1 MKHSIQLINW
11 MMKHPVYGDLP
22 CQVPFSMY
30 GVLLDAGKIGDP
42 FYRDQEYAL
51 KALSDED
58 YTFESVFTAPAELL
72 QNPHQKL
79 RFEGIDTVATIS
91 LNETVIGQAFNMH
104 RIWEFDIA
112 NALKPGENRL
122 QVTLHSPVRY
132 MQERQSRH
140 FVWGQSGTMEGF
152 AHIRKASC
160 MFGWDWAPQLPD
172 MGIFR
177 PVTWLSYAADRIQE
191 VRIHQ
196 QHSQTAGL
204 AGNQTPSVAL
214 ELSVITE
221 QMASEPCIHVAIDGS
236 GGHHQ
241 ETMLPGGKGRIEI
254 QQPQLWWPHGY
265 GDQPLYTVTVTL
277 LQKGEPVDIW
287 QRRIGLRT
295 LTVSTAPDQWGN
307 EFCFVVNGV
316 KMFAM
321 GADYVPEDSLIGR
334 LSRKRT
340 EKLIKSCIKANFN
353 SIRVWGGA
361 QYPSDDFFDLCDEY
375 GLVVWQDFMFA
386 CVNVWLSK
394 EFTENICQEFI
405 DNIRRLRD
413 HASLGLLCGN
423 NEMEMAVLQWDGCKD
438 SALAKQDYL
447 QLYEH
452 ILPDLC
458 AEHCPDIFY
467 WPSSPSSAGGFD
479 DPQDEN
485 RGDAHYW
492 GAWHGS
498 IPFES
503 YRQYYF
509 RFCSEFGFEA
519 FPNMKTIRSFAEP
532 GDMNPFSLIME
543 SHQKCLSGNT
553 KILSYASDKY
563 LYPYDFPSLV
573 YTSQLLQADA
583 IRYGVEHFRR
593 FRGHCMGAI
602 YWQLNDCWPVA
613 SWASVDYYG
622 RWKALMYSAK
632 RFFAPVLLSAHENGL
647 QVILNLS
654 NETRDAFTGTVRWQI
669 IDRAFTVY
677 EQGELPASVCALSAK
692 DLPLPDL
699 TQALQGRETER
710 LLAYALYDDQG
721 QLVSQA
727 SLLFCKPKHFAFA
740 APQIQVAIEGSNGSF
755 TLHVTADSYAKSVEL
770 DFAQYDLLLS
780 DNYFD
785 ITSAAPLV
793 LTAETEDRNVTAEQ
807 LLADLQIQ
815 TVESIGKLPQQQ
827 KGGAQ

>member
-1 MKHSIQLINW
+1 MKHTVLLTDW
-11 MMKHPVYGDLP
+11 VMKHPVFGNLP
-22 CQVPFSMY
+22 CRIPFSMY
-30 GVLLDAGKIGDP
+30 GTLLEAGKIPDP

-51 KALSDED
+51 TALSDEE
-58 YTFESVFTAPAELL
+58 YTFETTFEAAPEQL
-72 QNPHQKL
+72 QNPYQKL
-79 RFEGIDTVATIS
+79 RFEGIDTIATIF
-91 LNETVIGQAFNMH
+91 LNGRQIGQAFNMH

-112 NALKPGENRL
+112 HALQSGQNRL
-122 QVTLHSPVRY
+122 QILFHSPTRY

-140 FVWGQSGTMEGF
+140 FVWGQSDTMEGF

-160 MFGWDWAPQLPD
+160 MFGWDWAPKLPD
-172 MGIFR
+172 MGLFR
-177 PVTWLSYAADRIQE
+177 PVSWISYATDRIQE

-196 QHSQTAGL
+196 HHPDQAGTAGRAL
-204 AGNQTPSVAL
+204 APVAL
-214 ELSVITE
+214 ELQIATE
-221 QMASEPCIHVAIDGS
+221 QAAPESTFSVQVEGPGC
-236 GGHHQ
+236 HQ
-241 ETMLPGGKGRIEI
+241 EVLLSGPQGRIEI
-254 QQPQLWWPHGY
+254 PDPKLWWPHGY
-265 GDQPLYTVTVTL
+265 GEQPLYTVTVTL
-277 LQKGEPVDIW
+277 LQAERPLDVW

-295 LTVSTAPDQWGN
+295 LTVSTAADTWGN

-334 LSRKRT
+334 LSRQRT
-340 EKLIKSCIKANFN
+340 EKLIQSCIKANFN
-353 SIRVWGGA
+353 SIRVWGGG

-405 DNIRRLRD
+405 DNICRLRD

-423 NEMEMAVLQWDGCKD
+423 NEMEMAVLEWEGCRD

-452 ILPDLC
+452 LLPDLC
-458 AEHCPDIFY
+458 AEYCPDIFY
-467 WPSSPSSAGGFD
+467 WPSSPSSVGGFD
-479 DPQDEN
+479 NPQDEN

-519 FPNMKTIRSFAEP
+519 FPNIQTIRSFAEP
-532 GDMNPFSLIME
+532 EDMNPFSLIME
-543 SHQKCLSGNT
+543 SHQKCRSGNT

-563 LYPYDFPSLV
+563 LYPYDFSTLV

-593 FRGHCMGAI
+593 FRGRCMGAI

-613 SWASVDYYG
+613 SWSSVDYYG
-622 RWKALMYSAK
+622 RWKALKYSAK
-632 RFFAPVLLSAHENGL
+632 RFFAPVLLSAHENGCL
-647 QVILNLS
+647 VTLNLS
-654 NETRDAFTGTVRWQI
+654 NETRDSFTGSVHWQVM
-669 IDRAFTVY
+669 DRRFTVY
-677 EQGELPASVCALSAK
+677 EQGELPASVLALSAA
-692 DLPLPDL
+692 DLPQLNL
-699 TQALQGRETER
+699 TQALQGKETER
-710 LLAYALYDDQG
+710 FLAYALYDQNG
-721 QLVSQA
+721 RLISQS
-727 SLLFCKPKHFAFA
+727 SLLLCKPKHFQFENT
-740 APQIQVAIEGSNGSF
+740 PVLVRIEGGAGQF
-755 TLHVTADSYAKSVEL
+755 TLYVSADSYAKSVEL
-770 DFAQYDLLLS
+770 DFANHDLLLS

-785 ITSAAPLV
+785 ITSAAPRL
-793 LTAETEDRNVTAEQ
+793 LTAETEDLEVTAEQ
-807 LLADLQIQ
+807 LLADLTVQ
-815 TVESIGKLPQQQ
+815 TVAGIGKESL
-827 KGGAQ
+827 A